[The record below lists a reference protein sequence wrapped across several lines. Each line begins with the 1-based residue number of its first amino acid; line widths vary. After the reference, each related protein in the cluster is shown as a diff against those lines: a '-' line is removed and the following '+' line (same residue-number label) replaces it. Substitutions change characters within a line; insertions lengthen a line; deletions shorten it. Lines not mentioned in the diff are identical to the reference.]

1 MLRNIEYETIMREYQ
16 RRQTKSRH
24 EQEDRQAEVYRTSP
38 RFREIDNE
46 IAALS
51 VQKARELL
59 MGEPSTF
66 NLKSRIQLLAQE
78 RQRLLEQYGFPPITC
93 CLAISVICAK
103 IPVILGMKNAVAS
116 KKPSSTFCTDSLIF
130 KKFWKK
136 RTLTTFLST
145 IILIK

>member
-51 VQKARELL
+51 VQKAR
-59 MGEPSTF
+59 
-66 NLKSRIQLLAQE
+66 
-78 RQRLLEQYGFPPITC
+78 
-93 CLAISVICAK
+93 
-103 IPVILGMKNAVAS
+103 
-116 KKPSSTFCTDSLIF
+116 
-130 KKFWKK
+130 
-136 RTLTTFLST
+136 
-145 IILIK
+145 

>member
-38 RFREIDNE
+38 RFPEIDNE

-59 MGEPSTF
+59 KMCIRYRYRHF
-66 NLKSRIQLLAQE
+66 R
-78 RQRLLEQYGFPPITC
+78 
-93 CLAISVICAK
+93 
-103 IPVILGMKNAVAS
+103 
-116 KKPSSTFCTDSLIF
+116 
-130 KKFWKK
+130 
-136 RTLTTFLST
+136 
-145 IILIK
+145 

>member
-1 MLRNIEYETIMREYQ
+1 MLRNIEYETVMREYQ

-59 MGEPSTF
+59 MGEP
-66 NLKSRIQLLAQE
+66 A
-78 RQRLLEQYGFPPITC
+78 P
-93 CLAISVICAK
+93 
-103 IPVILGMKNAVAS
+103 
-116 KKPSSTFCTDSLIF
+116 LI
-130 KKFWKK
+130 
-136 RTLTTFLST
+136 
-145 IILIK
+145 